1 MTYALTLVRLL
12 PLPFAGRL
20 AIAFTEIAIAA
31 VLVSG
36 SVVLGHDLKDWR
48 SWYAAPATN
57 HPWAPTPKPSAIASG
72 ATQVVVAPRTVAT
85 PQVAAA
91 SQIGVSA
98 RVAVPLA
105 TPAPACET
113 SSGEL
118 QLVFVRPVNV
128 GADCVWLQQQS
139 DGTHLLVQATSFT
152 RTDLGVVAM
161 PHATPTVR
169 VFAPRDW
176 SNPVVVVT
184 GPAGA
189 DAGSV
194 LVFTWQTR
202 GVMELFRAGGKGLDV
217 VSDGA
222 GWPRVTV
229 MSADGS
235 GSRVRTYGW
244 NGKGFSEQ

>member
-48 SWYAAPATN
+48 SWYADPATN

-118 QLVFVRPVNV
+118 QLVFVRPVTL
-128 GADCVWLQQQS
+128 GADCVWLQQLS

-161 PHATPTVR
+161 PHATPAVR
-169 VFAPRDW
+169 VFAPRPVWRCAAIRGPSPLSTTLRPDPAHLPP
-176 SNPVVVVT
+176 SFTPALLRDDSDPVVPMARRSEVRRSVVGT
-184 GPAGA
+184 PE
-189 DAGSV
+189 
-194 LVFTWQTR
+194 LVILR
-202 GVMELFRAGGKGLDV
+202 GT
-217 VSDGA
+217 
-222 GWPRVTV
+222 VT
-229 MSADGS
+229 S
-235 GSRVRTYGW
+235 SRVP
-244 NGKGFSEQ
+244 